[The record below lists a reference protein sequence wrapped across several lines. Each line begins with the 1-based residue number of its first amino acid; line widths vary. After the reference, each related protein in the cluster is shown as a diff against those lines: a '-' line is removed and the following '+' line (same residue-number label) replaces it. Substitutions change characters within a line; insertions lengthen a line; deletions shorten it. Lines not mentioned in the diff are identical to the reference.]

1 MAGHALYFVRKEK
14 FPGWWIVASSFT
26 VLFVNAGLGFYGL
39 AVYLNA
45 FVRELDFNVTMVS
58 MAVTWFFLIT
68 GLSNVFIARLV
79 QRFDVRNLVYIGG
92 VGGGISLILFGQVH
106 NEAQMFAAY
115 TLFAVTWGFSGVVPL
130 TTVVTRW
137 FHKKRSVALATAS
150 IGLSAGGIVLGPIT
164 KRLIDELGLRS
175 GSIWVGAI
183 WIVATCVP
191 AFLFLRTNPTEL
203 GWLPDGEP
211 IVDDYVP
218 EIKGTDF
225 AVAVKTRFFWLVT
238 LGFTFALGTQVGAIQ
253 QLVKLVEERTTPQT
267 AAFAVSVLTGC
278 GVAVRILG
286 ARILPR
292 FNLRKLG
299 IAVCASMAL
308 SVLGIGYAQS
318 AFGLLVSIGIFGV
331 MVGNTY
337 IIQSLMLAE
346 KFGSKDFARITARCN
361 LVSMVGTA
369 GGPLLLGWL
378 RDVSNGYEIPYTI
391 AASVS
396 FLGAMT
402 LFLITKDEERSFD
415 TDEQLIAS

>member
-1 MAGHALYFVRKEK
+1 
-14 FPGWWIVASSFT
+14 
-26 VLFVNAGLGFYGL
+26 
-39 AVYLNA
+39 LNA
-45 FVRELDFNVTMVS
+45 FVRELGFNVTMVS
-58 MAVTWFFLIT
+58 LAVTWFFLVT
-68 GLSNVFIARLV
+68 GLSNVFIARMV
-79 QRFDVRNLVYIGG
+79 QKFDIRILVYIGG
-92 VGGGISLILFGQVH
+92 VGGGISLILFGQVT
-106 NEAQMFAAY
+106 NELQMFAAY

-130 TTVVTRW
+130 TTIVTRW

-164 KRLIDELGLRS
+164 KGLIDSAGLRT
-175 GSIWVGAI
+175 GSIWVGVI
-183 WIVATCVP
+183 WIVATCIP
-191 AFLFLRTNPTEL
+191 TFLFLRTSPTDL
-203 GWLPDGEP
+203 GWLPDGER
-211 IVDDYVP
+211 IVDDHVP
-218 EIKGTDF
+218 AVRGADF

-253 QLVKLVEERTTPQT
+253 QLVKLVEERTTPST
-267 AAFAVSVLTGC
+267 AAFATSVLTTC

-299 IAVCASMAL
+299 IVVCLCMAV
-308 SVLGIGYAQS
+308 SVLGIGYSQS
-318 AFGLLVSIGIFGV
+318 TFLLLFSIGVFGV

-361 LVSMVGTA
+361 LVSMLGIA

-402 LFLITKDEERSFD
+402 LFFINKEEEKSLD
-415 TDEQLIAS
+415 TDDELVAS